1 MWRVKKLSVFLVVA
15 LLLTACGDKQTGK
28 REVFLYEEEASG
40 RDAASGGAVS
50 GAAVSGGAV
59 TGDFGQAGTDQDGYE
74 TTTVR
79 KATYKEEF
87 SDVGELEYTDTEIIY
102 IDDEDAILDAIK
114 VKQDQEVKK
123 GDVLAIYHIETSKT
137 KLAKQKLLVDQSRA
151 GYEAGL
157 GQLRQNLSKA
167 ESELRA
173 LSSNAEKKMKQLEIK
188 KMRKEID
195 AYKKGEKEVID
206 QEKEY
211 QSLVRKQKKTP
222 LVAKKSG
229 TVTKIGREFIGQT
242 LESTSKIVEM
252 RRSDKWMIRVK
263 DPESKLRYNM
273 DVSVRL
279 GKSVRDY
286 QYEVKGKVITAGDI
300 TGVEETDED
309 GNNIVYIDISEADRK
324 KYDFEKNNIYIQAVS
339 FAVKDALIVDA
350 EAVYSESVDISNKL
364 YVLLVENGKLHKRFI
379 VSNYKSEKEVL
390 VEQGVSVGQTLAIL
404 EQ

>member
-1 MWRVKKLSVFLVVA
+1 MWRVKKLSVFLAVA

-28 REVFLYEEEASG
+28 REVFLYEEGASG
-40 RDAASGGAVS
+40 QDAASGGAVS
-50 GAAVSGGAV
+50 GTAVSGGAV

-137 KLAKQKLLVDQSRA
+137 KLAKQKLLVNQSRA
-151 GYEAGL
+151 DYEAGL
-157 GQLRQNLSKA
+157 GNLRQNLSKA

-173 LSSNAEKKMKQLEIK
+173 LSSGAEKKMKQLEIK

-195 AYKKGEKEVID
+195 AYKKGEKEIID

-309 GNNIVYIDISEADRK
+309 GNNIVYIDVSEADRK
-324 KYDFEKNNIYIQAVS
+324 KYDFVKNNIYIQAVS

-390 VEQGVSVGQTLAIL
+390 VEQGVSAGQTLAIL